1 MSMNSL
7 EKWVMQEMMWHLEDL
22 EGQVVYG
29 CGLAFRL
36 FASEN
41 NTGSYTCSAYKA
53 GRWIKEY
60 WDYLGEVVEDY
71 EFNYGEL
78 PTNPF
83 KNSEVFQMQIILH
96 MASNLVSKSD
106 YIEEHWDEEIE
117 LTSDIIEKIVS
128 EWSECLK

>member
-1 MSMNSL
+1 MAMNSL

-29 CGLAFRL
+29 CSLAFRL
-36 FASEN
+36 FESEN

-78 PTNPF
+78 PVNPF
-83 KNSEVFQMQIILH
+83 KNSEVFQMQIILY
-96 MASNLVSKSD
+96 MASSLVAESD

-117 LTSDIIEKIVS
+117 LTADVIKTIVS
-128 EWSECLK
+128 EWSECL

>member
-29 CGLAFRL
+29 CDLAFTL
-36 FASEN
+36 FESEN
-41 NTGSYTCSAYKA
+41 VTGSYTCNTHES
-53 GRWIKEY
+53 RQWIKEY

-71 EFNYGEL
+71 EFNYGEV

-83 KNSEVFQMQIILH
+83 KNAEVFQMQIILH

-117 LTSDIIEKIVS
+117 LTEETIKQIVS
-128 EWSECLK
+128 EWSKCL